1 MQVDGTLSVTGVS
14 TFTGATTHTGG
25 VKVPN
30 DGFVGSAGQAEAIK
44 IASDG
49 DVTFK
54 ADINANAVG
63 STLKANFVIVD
74 DNIALNGN
82 KLFTNLSN
90 SNIDIDPSGTGVVN
104 MRSAVMLQN
113 QSGDPTGVAN
123 ASHVYAKDDGSSS
136 EVYVRDEAGNVT
148 KISPHNDAG
157 DWEYYSRNIKTGKV
171 VRVNM
176 ERMIRKLEEITGETF
191 IEEI

>member
-1 MQVDGTLSVTGVS
+1 
-14 TFTGATTHTGG
+14 
-25 VKVPN
+25 
-30 DGFVGSAGQAEAIK
+30 
-44 IASDG
+44 
-49 DVTFK
+49 
-54 ADINANAVG
+54 
-63 STLKANFVIVD
+63 
-74 DNIALNGN
+74 
-82 KLFTNLSN
+82 
-90 SNIDIDPSGTGVVN
+90 
-104 MRSAVMLQN
+104 MLQN

-123 ASHVYAKDDGSSS
+123 TSHIYAKDDSASS